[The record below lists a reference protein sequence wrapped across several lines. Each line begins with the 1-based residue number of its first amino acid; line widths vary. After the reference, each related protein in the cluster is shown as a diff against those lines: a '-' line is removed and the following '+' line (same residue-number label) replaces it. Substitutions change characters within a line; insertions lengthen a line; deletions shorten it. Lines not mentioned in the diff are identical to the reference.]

1 MWAGGA
7 VARRRRAVSPPFY
20 NSYDALDIYQ
30 NYPAYNALPPT
41 YGYNYPL
48 NYNMLALG
56 EHVNTPTQAVE
67 VATRQHVNAQR
78 EHEKAKE
85 MYEEAKKRMEECEQ
99 KMKQAE
105 ELLRATKLSAIYAA

>member
-1 MWAGGA
+1 MWAGSA

-20 NSYDALDIYQ
+20 NSYDALDLYR
-30 NYPAYNALPPT
+30 NYPAYDALSPA

-48 NYNMLALG
+48 QYNMLALG
-56 EHVNTPTQAVE
+56 EHVTTPTQAIE
-67 VATRQHVNAQR
+67 VATRQHVDAQK

-85 MYEEAKKRMEECEQ
+85 KYEEAKKKMEECEQ

-105 ELLRATKLSAIYAA
+105 ELLQATKCTAMYAN